1 MVTCEKK
8 KKEHSAGKQ
17 GERPP
22 LTGYT
27 VKLIL
32 NWANRN
38 ELNIL

>member
-1 MVTCEKK
+1 MVTIKKKKK

-27 VKLIL
+27 VELIL
-32 NWANRN
+32 NWAKIN
-38 ELNIL
+38 